1 MADDLNVC
9 QVCVNVCRCLQELKT
24 CCTDEEMQAN
34 RNVASNVT
42 DHLKVFLSHLV
53 NVTGHLKVF
62 LFHLENVTGHLK
74 VFLFHLENV
83 TDHLNVC
90 QYGRQNQFIALQAT

>member
-1 MADDLNVC
+1 M
-9 QVCVNVCRCLQELKT
+9 CVDVSQEQKT
-24 CCTDEEMQAN
+24 CYTDHQMQAK
-34 RNVASNVT
+34 RNSFEKCRQGPSECVLVHLENVT
-42 DHLKVFLSHLV
+42 D
-53 NVTGHLKVF
+53 HLKVF
-62 LFHLENVTGHLK
+62 LFHLENVTDLLK

>member
-1 MADDLNVC
+1 MCASM
-9 QVCVNVCRCLQELKT
+9 CVDTSQEQKT
-24 CCTDEEMQAN
+24 CYTDQQMQAK
-34 RNVASNVT
+34 RNSFEKCRQGPSECV
-42 DHLKVFLSHLV
+42 LV
-53 NVTGHLKVF
+53 
-62 LFHLENVTGHLK
+62 HLENVTDHLK